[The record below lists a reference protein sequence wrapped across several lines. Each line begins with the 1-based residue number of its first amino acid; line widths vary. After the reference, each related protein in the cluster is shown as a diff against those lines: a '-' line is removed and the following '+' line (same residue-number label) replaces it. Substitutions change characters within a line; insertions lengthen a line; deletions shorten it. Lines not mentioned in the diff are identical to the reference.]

1 VTNLYSF
8 LSQVHLWLLALQR
21 LLMNTPER
29 TTSEVERRPSA
40 TSSVFLDAEESVTG
54 WDSETATPRQQ
65 LSVDVE
71 NLNNTELL
79 ADERATS
86 VSSAPEQAERQTAGF
101 AYDAELHDQYVQRM
115 NWWCM
120 IFCCQCGGACC
131 GCFSKSDVRKS
142 RESIRRETLERQAVM
157 IGELLSAYEYDLFN
171 KEKENETSS
180 TQRTPFLSLFPFS
193 PRSGRRQEQP
203 DELVVRRELM
213 KRFALLF
220 DRSPG
225 SRKTR
230 KSYPVL
236 LPQDWLRG
244 VQLYILLGAFAD
256 EPDRMQRL
264 CMNLPPVSVAR
275 IQWLHHW
282 MRFAAAPLGQYLLM
296 LERPAS
302 AFMNYPKSMIHA
314 LRMRSV
320 PDSALLAVAR
330 RCRVGLDRILL
341 AQMRSRTFLPAFIIV
356 EDPVTDSL
364 VVSVRGTMS
373 VSDAFTDLEGTPE
386 HFDVRCCEGSPVGA
400 GVTITG
406 TAHGGL
412 LRSGGNLCK
421 RILPVLKRA
430 VERRGGNTRIII
442 TGHSLGGGAAALLA
456 IMLQAHLPNVYAVCF
471 APPPA
476 VSIEAAEKCKAFME
490 CVVRG
495 NDSVPRMS
503 LPAIAHFLRIA
514 YLGKSRLSRLQK
526 LALFF
531 RCGCLCKFPPE
542 IRDAVTH
549 VTYSLENRRM
559 FVPGRVFYITEPST
573 RNTCGDNSCCGPV
586 CLIGACERQSAEAE
600 AQESL
605 LHRRLIREIDAKEL
619 RCLVGRNGI
628 IEHHM
633 PWGYERA
640 LRALLREAN
649 APSLRRKELEER
661 KRISEPANP
670 DDLPLES
677 R

>member
-1 VTNLYSF
+1 
-8 LSQVHLWLLALQR
+8 
-21 LLMNTPER
+21 MNTAEKAPSSIER
-29 TTSEVERRPSA
+29 QPSA
-40 TSSVFLDAEESVTG
+40 TSSVFWDAEETDAN
-54 WDSETATPRQQ
+54 WDTETATPGQ
-65 LSVDVE
+65 LPSLDIGAANESSFHQVAENVE
-71 NLNNTELL
+71 STSQLEVSGQN
-79 ADERATS
+79 AT
-86 VSSAPEQAERQTAGF
+86 GD
-101 AYDAELHDQYVQRM
+101 AYDTQLHDQYVQQM

-120 IFCCQCGGACC
+120 VFCCQCGGACC

-142 RESIRRETLERQAVM
+142 REDIRRKTLERQAVM
-157 IGELLSAYEYDLFN
+157 IGEMLSAYEFGLLDKN
-171 KEKENETSS
+171 PEADESETP
-180 TQRTPFLSLFPFS
+180 RTPFLSLLPFS
-193 PRSGRRQEQP
+193 PRSGKRREQP
-203 DELVVRRELM
+203 DELVVRRELT

-220 DRSPG
+220 DRSPR
-225 SRKTR
+225 SRKAR

-264 CMNLPPVSVAR
+264 CMSLPPLPVAR

-302 AFMNYPKSMIHA
+302 AFMNYPKSFYRA
-314 LRMRSV
+314 LRTRST

-341 AQMRSRTFLPAFIIV
+341 AQMQSQTFLPAFIIV

-373 VSDAFTDLEGTPE
+373 VSDAFTDLEGTPA
-386 HFDVRCCEGSPVGA
+386 HFEVYCCEGSPA
-400 GVTITG
+400 GSGVVITG

-412 LRSGGNLCK
+412 LKSGTNLCK
-421 RILPVLKRA
+421 RILPTLARA
-430 VERRGGNTRIII
+430 AERRGGHPRIIV

-456 IMLQAHLPNVYAVCF
+456 IMLQAHLPNVHAVCF

-514 YLGKSRLSRLQK
+514 YLGKFRLNRMQR

-531 RCGCLCKFPPE
+531 RCGWLCKFPQE
-542 IRDAVTH
+542 IREEVKR

-559 FVPGRVFYITEPST
+559 FLPGRVFYITEPSE
-573 RNTCGDNSCCGPV
+573 RNTCGDNACCGPV
-586 CLIGACERQSAEAE
+586 CLIGACEGRRLGDKDQEA
-600 AQESL
+600 L
-605 LHRRLIREIDAKEL
+605 MHHRLIREIDAREL
-619 RCLVGRNGI
+619 RCLVGRKGI

-640 LRALLREAN
+640 LRALLRDAN
-649 APSLRRKELEER
+649 APSLRRKEMEER
-661 KRISEPANP
+661 KRLSEQHAP
-670 DDLPLES
+670 EEFVV
-677 R
+677 

>member
-1 VTNLYSF
+1 
-8 LSQVHLWLLALQR
+8 
-21 LLMNTPER
+21 M
-29 TTSEVERRPSA
+29 
-40 TSSVFLDAEESVTG
+40 
-54 WDSETATPRQQ
+54 
-65 LSVDVE
+65 
-71 NLNNTELL
+71 
-79 ADERATS
+79 
-86 VSSAPEQAERQTAGF
+86 SAPEQAPPDVKRQSSTTSSVFWDAEETATGWDTESSAHGRPLSLDIDEVNNSLLLPDNEGVEVADDLETSDRNTAGD
-101 AYDAELHDQYVQRM
+101 AYDTQLHDQYVQQM

-142 RESIRRETLERQAVM
+142 REDIRRKTLERQAVL
-157 IGELLSAYEYDLFN
+157 IGEMLSAYEFGLLD
-171 KEKENETSS
+171 KSPGADESATP
-180 TQRTPFLSLFPFS
+180 RTPLLSFLPFS
-193 PRSGRRQEQP
+193 PRSGKRREQP

-220 DRSPG
+220 DRSPR
-225 SRKTR
+225 SRKAR
-230 KSYPVL
+230 NSYPVL

-264 CMNLPPVSVAR
+264 CMSLPPVPVAR

-302 AFMNYPKSMIHA
+302 ALMNYPKSVYRA
-314 LRMRSV
+314 FRTRST

-341 AQMRSRTFLPAFIIV
+341 AQMRSQTFLPAFVIV

-364 VVSVRGTMS
+364 VVAVRGTMS
-373 VSDAFTDLEGTPE
+373 VSDAFTDLEGTPV
-386 HFDVRCCEGSPVGA
+386 HFEVHCCEGSPA
-400 GVTITG
+400 GTGIVISG

-412 LRSGGNLCK
+412 LKSGTNLCK
-421 RILPVLKRA
+421 RILPTLRRA
-430 VERRGGNTRIII
+430 AERRGGHPRIIV

-456 IMLQAHLPNVYAVCF
+456 IMLQAHLPNVHAVCF

-490 CVVRG
+490 CVARG

-503 LPAIAHFLRIA
+503 LPAMAHFLRIA
-514 YLGKSRLSRLQK
+514 YLGKFRLNRMQR

-531 RCGCLCKFPPE
+531 RCGWLCKFPPE
-542 IRDAVTH
+542 ICEEVKR

-559 FVPGRVFYITEPST
+559 FLPGRVFYITEPST
-573 RNTCGDNSCCGPV
+573 RNTCGDNACCGPV
-586 CLIGACERQSAEAE
+586 CLVGACDRRIEDAKDQEA
-600 AQESL
+600 L
-605 LHRRLIREIDAKEL
+605 LHHRLIREIDAKEL
-619 RCLVGRNGI
+619 RCLVGRKGI

-640 LRALLREAN
+640 LRALLRDAN
-649 APSLRRKELEER
+649 APSLRRKEMEER
-661 KRISEPANP
+661 RRLSEQQSPNELIS
-670 DDLPLES
+670 
-677 R
+677 